1 MIMIRISNIKIAA
14 YKEQHKVLEQEICRL
29 LHIKS
34 LQNLQYH
41 IVKKSV
47 DARKKDSI
55 QCIYTVDVSGL
66 KDEAKIVARC
76 KKDTAC
82 LSYVEKN
89 NSNMNVEFAKI
100 KEPSEQI
107 QVYCDASN
115 CVFEHDS
122 KCRADKIEIKNVE
135 NSDRKYCEFESK
147 YPDGHWK
154 NSVTMCKT
162 FESKE

>member
-66 KDEAKIVARC
+66 KDEAKIVAFASL
-76 KKDTAC
+76 TLL
-82 LSYVEKN
+82 LSP
-89 NSNMNVEFAKI
+89 MRTGAR
-100 KEPSEQI
+100 PALLGQ
-107 QVYCDASN
+107 
-115 CVFEHDS
+115 
-122 KCRADKIEIKNVE
+122 
-135 NSDRKYCEFESK
+135 
-147 YPDGHWK
+147 
-154 NSVTMCKT
+154 KT
-162 FESKE
+162 